1 MVTPMAEGPLVSVIM
16 NCYNG
21 EEYLREAIASVFTQ
35 TFRDWEIVFY
45 DNASTDRSVEIA
57 QSFGP
62 RVRCF
67 TRTANVK
74 LGEARNE
81 AIKQASGR
89 FIAFLDCD
97 DVWLPRKLERQMPL
111 FGDPE
116 VGLVYCDALIFNNA
130 GDEKRMFSYRRFATG
145 HCFEILLVD
154 YFMSMQTVVL
164 RRSALEQES
173 HWFDPR
179 FNAIEEADLFR
190 RIAYR
195 WKIDMVNEPL
205 GKWRVHRGSISWSKA
220 HLFAEENELLLEKYY
235 AIFPDFG
242 TRYAAQIPLIR
253 RNIARGK
260 AQHRWRLGKS
270 REARALLAPYCRG
283 DWKSAVQWGA
293 TFFSVA
299 WVDRLRKAA
308 SRIRVV
314 PK

>member
-1 MVTPMAEGPLVSVIM
+1 MADTVQVSVIM

-21 EEYLREAIASVFTQ
+21 EEYLREAIASVFAQ
-35 TFRDWEIVFY
+35 TFQDWEIVFY
-45 DNASTDRSVEIA
+45 DNASTDGSVAIA
-57 QSFGP
+57 RSFGP

-67 TRTANVK
+67 TRGVNVK

-81 AIKQASGR
+81 AIQQARGK

-97 DVWLPRKLERQMPL
+97 DIWLPAKLERQMPL

-116 VGLVYCDALIFNNA
+116 VGLVYCDAVIFNNA

-145 HCFEILLVD
+145 RCFEILLVD
-154 YFMSMQTVVL
+154 YFMSMQTVIL
-164 RRSALEQES
+164 RRSALEGES

-205 GKWRVHRGSISWSKA
+205 GKWRVHSGSITWSKA
-220 HLFAEENELLLEKYY
+220 HLFAEENEILLRKYHE
-235 AIFPDFG
+235 IFPDFA
-242 TRYAAQIPLIR
+242 TRYARQIPQIR

-260 AQHRWRLGKS
+260 AQHEWRSGRS
-270 REARALLAPYCRG
+270 SVARDLLAPFCAT
-283 DWKSAVQWGA
+283 DWKTAVQWGA
-293 TFFSVA
+293 TFFPA
-299 WVDRLRKAA
+299 NWIDRMRAA
-308 SRIRVV
+308 GSRIRVV
-314 PK
+314 PR